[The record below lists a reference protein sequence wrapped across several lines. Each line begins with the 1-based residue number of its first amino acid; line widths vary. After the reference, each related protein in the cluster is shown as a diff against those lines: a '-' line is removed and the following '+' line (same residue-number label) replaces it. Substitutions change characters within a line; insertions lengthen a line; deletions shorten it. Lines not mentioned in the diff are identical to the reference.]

1 MNKTLKIYGILF
13 LVIVGLMAVLELTKK
28 DVTDWRKNFDIDQKS
43 PFGLYVFN
51 QEVNSL
57 LNNKVEKSKRSPF
70 SYYSDHVNM
79 QAHNILVV
87 QNNFGDASINKILE
101 QVKKGSDAFLLNDQF
116 PKNLS
121 DKLKFLTTVVNYED
135 KNVLKLTDI
144 KFKNDSLLLDK
155 FPGSNGFYYLK
166 PTNQILGKSD
176 FYKEELQAN
185 FIKVNY
191 GKGHFYLH
199 SEPLVLTNYY
209 ILKPGNKKYLQDIFS
224 YLPVRKT
231 VWFLNKQSADSDSD
245 AVAPSPMRFIL
256 ANPALRYAWYLLLA
270 SLLLFVL
277 FNVRR
282 KQRIIPIIEVPKNK
296 SVEFV
301 KSIGNLYLQE
311 GDFHDM
317 MAKKSQYFLH
327 KVRLEFMLETS
338 DLDDNF
344 AQKLHLKTGKN
355 LDKIK
360 EALVLIKKS
369 QNPYSSVMKEDL
381 ARLNS
386 LLDEIL
392 GQ

>member
-1 MNKTLKIYGILF
+1 MNKTLKVYGILF
-13 LVIVGLMAVLELTKK
+13 LIIVVLMALLELTKK
-28 DVTDWRKNFDIDQKS
+28 DVVDWRKNFDIEQKT

-51 QEVNSL
+51 QEINSL
-57 LNNKVEKSKRSPF
+57 LNNKVEKSKKSPF
-70 SYYSDHVNM
+70 SYYSDSLKTKP
-79 QAHNILVV
+79 HNILVV
-87 QNNFGDASINKILE
+87 QKDLDNSSVDKILTE
-101 QVKKGSDAFLLNDQF
+101 VEKGSDAFLLNDNF

-121 DKLKFLTTVVNYED
+121 GKLKFLTTVVNYED
-135 KNVLKLTDI
+135 KNVLKLTDV
-144 KFKNDSLLLDK
+144 KFINDSLFLDK

-166 PTNQILGKSD
+166 PSNEILGKSD

-191 GKGHFYLH
+191 GKGHVYLH

-209 ILKPGNKKYLQDIFS
+209 ILKPGNRKYLQDIFS

-231 VWFLNKQSADSDSD
+231 IWFVDLQSSDSTS
-245 AVAPSPMRFIL
+245 APSPLRFIL
-256 ANPALRYAWYLLLA
+256 ANPPLRYAWYLLLA

-282 KQRIIPIIEVPKNK
+282 KQRIIPVVEPLKNK

-327 KVRLEFMLETS
+327 KVRLDFMLETS

-344 AQKLHLKTGKN
+344 AQKLHLKTSKN

-360 EALVLIKKS
+360 EAIILIKKS
-369 QNPYSSVMKEDL
+369 QDQYSSVMKEDL
-381 ARLNS
+381 SRLNS
-386 LLDEIL
+386 LLDDIL